1 MALCWIVSVCACV
14 ISTGRINAAYAP
26 SLLLFACESPTV
38 PHGSMFW
45 SAILLLTLTAAAVR
59 ANSTATVL
67 PVPSEKLVCSFLKQP
82 LCRMA
87 GYNQTAFPN
96 QRQHETQEEATGEM
110 ADFSKLWT
118 EGSSCSNAIV
128 YFLCS
133 YYFPFCVNVY
143 GSKEE
148 RTTVPPCRN
157 LCEAARSGCEN
168 VIEENTEVGWPT
180 FLECSKFPEVGPS
193 EGSSGLCFGPPDPSV
208 LPSLTGELITE
219 APTTPSES
227 PTTPVSGSTS
237 PSQKTSII
245 ISMLFVSFVLLFHVE

>member
-1 MALCWIVSVCACV
+1 MRYYIDSCSFRFAWWIVSVCACV
-14 ISTGRINAAYAP
+14 IRTGRLNAAYAP
-26 SLLLFACESPTV
+26 SLLLFVCESPTV
-38 PHGSMFW
+38 PHGRMFW
-45 SAILLLTLTAAAVR
+45 SAILLLTLTAASFR

-87 GYNQTAFPN
+87 GYNQTD

-133 YYFPFCVNVY
+133 YYFPFCVNEY

-157 LCEAARSGCEN
+157 LCEAAHSGCEK
-168 VIEENTEVGWPT
+168 VIEENTDVGWPT

-193 EGSSGLCFGPPDPSV
+193 EGSS
-208 LPSLTGELITE
+208 
-219 APTTPSES
+219 
-227 PTTPVSGSTS
+227 
-237 PSQKTSII
+237 
-245 ISMLFVSFVLLFHVE
+245 

>member
-1 MALCWIVSVCACV
+1 MP
-14 ISTGRINAAYAP
+14 RMHPAP
-26 SLLLFACESPTV
+26 CESP
-38 PHGSMFW
+38 HGRMFW
-45 SAILLLTLTAAAVR
+45 SAILLLALTAPAVR

-133 YYFPFCVNVY
+133 RSASMSTAVRKRGRLSRRAATSAKLRAP
-143 GSKEE
+143 
-148 RTTVPPCRN
+148 
-157 LCEAARSGCEN
+157 AARM
-168 VIEENTEVGWPT
+168 
-180 FLECSKFPEVGPS
+180 
-193 EGSSGLCFGPPDPSV
+193 SSRR
-208 LPSLTGELITE
+208 TRT
-219 APTTPSES
+219 
-227 PTTPVSGSTS
+227 
-237 PSQKTSII
+237 
-245 ISMLFVSFVLLFHVE
+245 